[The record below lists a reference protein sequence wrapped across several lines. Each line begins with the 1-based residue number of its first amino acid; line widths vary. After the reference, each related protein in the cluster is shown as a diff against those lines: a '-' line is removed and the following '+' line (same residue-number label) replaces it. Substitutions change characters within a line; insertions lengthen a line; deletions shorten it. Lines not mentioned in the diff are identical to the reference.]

1 MTNKL
6 NRRQGMK
13 IFNFLDGKGQM
24 FVFGIIVVVLLTSG
38 IGVVESR
45 VALVEGDLED
55 MEEDALWESAQKKC
69 LSNRDGWPEF
79 NQDEYLAYLKKVE
92 EANPGV
98 DRKVIL
104 AALHAEEYPQDVY
117 GALPLTTIP
126 VFQVSPFPLFQ
137 HGDETAGWGKVNLLC
152 EKGPGKE
159 KIRYNPPKYVYDKN
173 CQKIDIAHSYAGP
186 RSDLGRGNGIG
197 DLLGLWPWFMRR
209 ANTNWGDTVQ
219 SVGRTEGVTGWSLI
233 DVPLTM
239 IFGVSLGV
247 MKVNWDPP
255 EQYAGDYMGLWLSDY
270 YRNPKN
276 QNTPLSSAYKEYF
289 DSQSGKRVCNN
300 EEVCKK
306 AGYYWYDDQCYEEP
320 EYKKEKKCDVSHL
333 NLCDN
338 KYDCE
343 NVGRGYWYYDQC
355 NMDPENKCD
364 FEHLN
369 LCKNEKDCDYIGR
382 YWYDNQCN
390 ENPEKDTSAG
400 DTSGG
405 EFDCPIPIPKGAK
418 HIVTDYEDYWV
429 RSADYYPTRYN
440 AVGPYKKW
448 YDKEK
453 TKKREFACRNNGVTM
468 GWYEDGTLTSVANYK
483 DGKLHGV
490 LMRWYK
496 DGTPHFEYNYK
507 DGKKHGVQR
516 NWHED
521 GTLWTEYN
529 YKEGK
534 LHGVQKMWG
543 KNGTLYETIYENGK
557 QVY

>member
-219 SVGRTEGVTGWSLI
+219 SVGRTEGVTGWSII

-289 DSQSGKRVCNN
+289 DSHSGKRVCNN
-300 EEVCKK
+300 EDVCKK
-306 AGYYWYDDQCYEEP
+306 AGHYWYDDQCYEEP

-343 NVGRGYWYYDQC
+343 KFGKGYWYYGYC
-355 NMDPENKCD
+355 HMDPEED
-364 FEHLN
+364 TSA
-369 LCKNEKDCDYIGR
+369 GGASGG
-382 YWYDNQCN
+382 
-390 ENPEKDTSAG
+390 DTSAG
-400 DTSGG
+400 DTSGK
-405 EFDCPIPIPKGAK
+405 EFTCPSPPKEAK
-418 HIVTDYEDYWV
+418 HIVTNTADYWKMPDGKIV
-429 RSADYYPTRYN
+429 GQYQTWWDSATAYPPHKGDKTRRLWLGCYN
-440 AVGPYKKW
+440 TEGKWQGVWKRWDRYGYQDRKCNFNDGYGICKLVVAGTPSRVGI
-448 YDKEK
+448 
-453 TKKREFACRNNGVTM
+453 C
-468 GWYEDGTLTSVANYK
+468 YK
-483 DGKLHGV
+483 DGKQV
-490 LMRWYK
+490 DCCYK
-496 DGTPHFEYNYK
+496 DGRH
-507 DGKKHGVQR
+507 V
-516 NWHED
+516 
-521 GTLWTEYN
+521 LC
-529 YKEGK
+529 
-534 LHGVQKMWG
+534 
-543 KNGTLYETIYENGK
+543 
-557 QVY
+557 